1 MFESE
6 RLRFRA
12 FDAEQDVP
20 IFQEWWRDPEIMQYQ
35 TANSIRLM
43 QDETLENRFRGWF
56 GDDDSAVGFVMVL
69 KDTAE
74 PIGFINL
81 WGIKPKN
88 QNAELGILIG
98 KKDLWGQGLGKE
110 ALRLMLAYAF
120 TELNLHRVTLRVFS
134 TNERAIRAYRSVGFV
149 EEGRMREEIYRAGR
163 WIDAV
168 IMGILQREYMAAP
181 HTEE

>member
-12 FDAEQDVP
+12 FDAEVDVP
-20 IFQEWWRDPEIMQYQ
+20 VFQQWWKDPEIMQYQ

-43 QDETLENRFRGWF
+43 QDETTEGKFHKWF
-56 GDDDSAVGFVMVL
+56 QDDDSAVGFVMVL
-69 KDTAE
+69 KETEE

-81 WGIKPKN
+81 WGIRPKN

-98 KKDLWGQGLGKE
+98 RKDLWGQGLGKE
-110 ALRLMLAYAF
+110 ALHLMLKYAF
-120 TELNLHRVTLRVFS
+120 AELNLHRITLRVFS
-134 TNERAIRAYRSVGFV
+134 TNERAIRAYKSVGFV
-149 EEGRMREEIYRAGR
+149 EEGRMREEIYRGGR

-168 IMGILQREYMAAP
+168 VMGILQREYLGHDP
-181 HTEE
+181 S